1 MTVGTPALGFLPLR
15 QELSCDRTTALMVDP
30 RIDPDNAPAGALG
43 VESMAA
49 PGRRLGPIGALRS
62 RRICRDEASM
72 RWQIQSNEQRDGRGK
87 RQGNEVYG
95 PVFDTAGTLIDPGQ
109 GIRIFLYVTAHSF
122 DGYVWVRHV
131 SPKSRELAYAG

>member
-1 MTVGTPALGFLPLR
+1 
-15 QELSCDRTTALMVDP
+15 
-30 RIDPDNAPAGALG
+30 
-43 VESMAA
+43 
-49 PGRRLGPIGALRS
+49 
-62 RRICRDEASM
+62 M
-72 RWQIQSNEQRDGRGK
+72 RWHIQSNEQRDGRGK

-95 PVFDTAGTLIDPGQ
+95 PVVDTAGTLIDPGH

>member
-1 MTVGTPALGFLPLR
+1 MR
-15 QELSCDRTTALMVDP
+15 QHIE
-30 RIDPDNAPAGALG
+30 
-43 VESMAA
+43 
-49 PGRRLGPIGALRS
+49 
-62 RRICRDEASM
+62 
-72 RWQIQSNEQRDGRGK
+72 SNEQRDGRGN

-109 GIRIFLYVTAHSF
+109 GIRIFLYVTARSF